1 MSTIII
7 HTNLDV
13 FVYILISPNACA
25 HYSCSIRS
33 CASPFEVYSC
43 SNMDDDDA
51 RYIIINLQILK
62 VLSVLKH
69 IFVPFFS
76 CVDRAK
82 FLTTDNFDS

>member
-1 MSTIII
+1 M
-7 HTNLDV
+7 NV

-25 HYSCSIRS
+25 HYSCSICS

-62 VLSVLKH
+62 VLSVLKLV
-69 IFVPFFS
+69 FVPFFH
-76 CVDRAK
+76 VW
-82 FLTTDNFDS
+82 T